1 VLDTNFETGLSQ
13 EEAGLRLVKNGKNQ
27 IPEGKTRP

>member
-1 VLDTNFETGLSQ
+1 MVDTNFETGLSQ
-13 EEAGLRLVKNGKNQ
+13 EEASLRLEKNGKNQ